1 MPMGKHFVNISWCHL
16 IQVPA
21 EDSQTNL
28 RLDFFYRNGFLDRLK
43 ISGSRSKQW
52 EDSILANF
60 ASREGWVISN
70 DAAGSGA
77 WTETGESSAGGGFN
91 LFSQLAGQQ
100 QPQQQPAQGAG
111 DAENPGDARPGRAIN
126 TPSAVA
132 TSDSTG
138 AAFPPS
144 GGRALG
150 SATRRTNADP
160 RQARLQAIERRS
172 EATGSD
178 DQV

>member
-1 MPMGKHFVNISWCHL
+1 
-16 IQVPA
+16 
-21 EDSQTNL
+21 
-28 RLDFFYRNGFLDRLK
+28 
-43 ISGSRSKQW
+43 
-52 EDSILANF
+52 LANF
-60 ASREGWVISN
+60 AGREGWVISN

-111 DAENPGDARPGRAIN
+111 AGDAANLGDPRPGRAIT
-126 TPSAVA
+126 TPSA
-132 TSDSTG
+132 DSTG
-138 AAFPPS
+138 TPFPPS

-160 RQARLQAIERRS
+160 RQARLQAIESRS
-172 EATGSD
+172 GATGSD